1 MLKIGD
7 FSMLSKISISMLR
20 HYDELGLLTPAKTER
35 ANGYRYYTEEQLV
48 TANRI
53 QSLKAMGFS
62 LTMIKKILE
71 EYSDTESW
79 KKYLEIQFAQKLD
92 EIENL
97 KQQALMI
104 STALN
109 NLDKESTFF
118 TCDVAIKE
126 IPKRKVVSYC
136 REISSY
142 EKEGELWQALH
153 TRAKKA
159 NVYYANP
166 SYDSAIVHEETEKGM
181 FVEVQTAITQL
192 QKDTDGLS
200 FKEIEPVI
208 VASLTFKGEYPQLYT
223 INTGIAKWVNDND
236 YDFNGKP
243 FNIYHISPKTE
254 PKPENMITEVCFP
267 IKKSNGNKRN

>member
-1 MLKIGD
+1 
-7 FSMLSKISISMLR
+7 
-20 HYDELGLLTPAKTER
+20 
-35 ANGYRYYTEEQLV
+35 
-48 TANRI
+48 
-53 QSLKAMGFS
+53 
-62 LTMIKKILE
+62 
-71 EYSDTESW
+71 
-79 KKYLEIQFAQKLD
+79 
-92 EIENL
+92 
-97 KQQALMI
+97 MI

-109 NLDKESTFF
+109 NLDKESIFF
-118 TCDVAIKE
+118 TCDVTIKE

-153 TRAKKA
+153 TKANKA
-159 NVYYANP
+159 NVYSANP
-166 SYDSAIVHEETEKGM
+166 NYDSTIVHEETEKGM

-208 VASLTFKGEYPQLYT
+208 VAALTFKGEYPQLYT
-223 INTGIAKWVNDND
+223 INTGIAKWINDND
-236 YDFNGKP
+236 YDFNGKT

-267 IKKSNGNKRN
+267 IRKSNGNKRN

>member
-1 MLKIGD
+1 
-7 FSMLSKISISMLR
+7 
-20 HYDELGLLTPAKTER
+20 
-35 ANGYRYYTEEQLV
+35 
-48 TANRI
+48 
-53 QSLKAMGFS
+53 
-62 LTMIKKILE
+62 
-71 EYSDTESW
+71 
-79 KKYLEIQFAQKLD
+79 
-92 EIENL
+92 
-97 KQQALMI
+97 MI

-109 NLDKESTFF
+109 NLDKESIFF

-142 EKEGELWQALH
+142 EKEGEF
-153 TRAKKA
+153 
-159 NVYYANP
+159 YYANP
-166 SYDSAIVHEETEKGM
+166 NYDSAIVHEETEKGM

-223 INTGIAKWVNDND
+223 INADIAKWINDND
-236 YDFNGKP
+236 YDFNGNP

-254 PKPENMITEVCFP
+254 SKPENMITEVCFP